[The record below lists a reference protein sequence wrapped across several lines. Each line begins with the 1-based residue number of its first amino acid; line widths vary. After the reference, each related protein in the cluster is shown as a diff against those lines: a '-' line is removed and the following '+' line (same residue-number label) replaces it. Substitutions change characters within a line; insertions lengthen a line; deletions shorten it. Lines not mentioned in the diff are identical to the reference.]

1 MKKLQSMVSCLIAA
15 VMCLVFTGCS
25 PDPDPEPVVEPISV
39 VGTWE
44 HSYDNGYDLYQFN
57 ANGTGKGVSS
67 YGESWTFSYSLNA
80 ETMKLVYTEE
90 NESAKV
96 WSIEFISD
104 SSIEVDGE
112 WILSKTNKKMEDVK
126 VPSLTGTWRYDF
138 SSGYTYMY
146 FDGKGFGWEQE
157 YDPADGG
164 WHGKDYFKYSY
175 SPSEK
180 EIIFTWDEDGDRE
193 EIKVISLS
201 DSELKLLDFMDE
213 GTTIWKFVSKEEV
226 ETGKEDH
233 TKRLAQMMEEDY
245 ESNGGLYTNIYNFD
259 YDSKGRVVSVTEYQD
274 DEYDSQIEEY
284 IHTIE
289 YSENSIICTRRN
301 SVSEVD
307 NVVTFKL
314 SDGKVIFGL
323 EEFSNFSYSHSYSYN
338 SNYLT
343 ETGNTTFTWSGN
355 KLMKS
360 YENTEDDEDEYIFEY
375 DGKTCKGYNSAIVLF
390 FAHEIIYEAKILPLI
405 ANPELIGFK
414 TNLLP
419 KSAKCGDEI
428 VHFTYELNDDGYLR
442 KCKIW
447 ENDGPSYEAYTF
459 NWE

>member
-1 MKKLQSMVSCLIAA
+1 
-15 VMCLVFTGCS
+15 
-25 PDPDPEPVVEPISV
+25 
-39 VGTWE
+39 
-44 HSYDNGYDLYQFN
+44 
-57 ANGTGKGVSS
+57 
-67 YGESWTFSYSLNA
+67 
-80 ETMKLVYTEE
+80 
-90 NESAKV
+90 
-96 WSIEFISD
+96 
-104 SSIEVDGE
+104 
-112 WILSKTNKKMEDVK
+112 MEDVK

-146 FDGKGFGWEQE
+146 FDGKGSGWDQE
-157 YDPADGG
+157 YDPVDGG

-180 EIIFTWDEDGDRE
+180 EIIFTWDEDGDRTE
-193 EIKVISLS
+193 KKVLSLS
-201 DSELKLLDFMDE
+201 ESELELQDSNSTK
-213 GTTIWKFVSKEEV
+213 TRTWKFVSKEEV
-226 ETGKEDH
+226 ETGSE

-390 FAHEIIYEAKILPLI
+390 FAHEIIYEADILPLI

-428 VHFTYELNDDGYLR
+428 VHFTYELNNDGYLR